1 MTPEKKRELANSY
14 DKWWH
19 KIDFG
24 DGIISNGLKPISV
37 ENELA
42 CWGLSE
48 DYFRDKSLLDVG
60 ASDGGFSFYAEKS
73 GALKVVAF
81 DQEAEDR
88 DKIIPDRTK
97 GFKIAKKILDSKVD
111 LVTGDLDQPNALDNL
126 GKFDIVLFAGVFYHL
141 ENPFIALRNIKSTLK
156 NGSKLFVE
164 TNFSHLNTGDA
175 PHLEFY
181 PKNSLNGDYTNF
193 FSPNPSCLKFMLEE
207 IGDFHLINNETKIAG
222 RRFWQQYVYKK

>member
-1 MTPEKKRELANSY
+1 MKSIDKICVVVQARLNSQRIEKKMIRPFADTTLM
-14 DKWWH
+14 D
-19 KIDFG
+19 IC
-24 DGIISNGLKPISV
+24 I
-37 ENELA
+37 
-42 CWGLSE
+42 
-48 DYFRDKSLLDVG
+48 
-60 ASDGGFSFYAEKS
+60 
-73 GALKVVAF
+73 
-81 DQEAEDR
+81 
-88 DKIIPDRTK
+88 
-97 GFKIAKKILDSKVD
+97 KKILDSKVD

-175 PHLEFY
+175 PHLEFH